1 LARTETNGRMM
12 TNLPVTLAKDRDLPI
27 RMDHDSD
34 CLGLA
39 TCLHRLGLM
48 EQFQGKVWQG
58 FTCPGPRSSFMHV
71 TALVS
76 LFVLFV

>member
-1 LARTETNGRMM
+1 LARMETNGRMM

-48 EQFQGKVWQG
+48 EQFQGKVW
-58 FTCPGPRSSFMHV
+58 
-71 TALVS
+71 
-76 LFVLFV
+76 